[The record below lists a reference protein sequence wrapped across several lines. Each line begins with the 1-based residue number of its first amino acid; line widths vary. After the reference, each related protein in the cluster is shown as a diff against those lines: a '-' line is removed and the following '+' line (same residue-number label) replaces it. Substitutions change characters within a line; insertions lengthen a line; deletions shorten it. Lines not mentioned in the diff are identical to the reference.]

1 MGNTLKDKMKK
12 AKKEKDISK
21 ANELKK
27 VTEKKSN

>member
-12 AKKEKDISK
+12 AKKEKYIWK